1 MKITILASIWCQNL
15 WDELI
20 LKNEILLFEE
30 KFKKQKIY
38 FNVFSYN
45 SKNPF
50 FKKENIKYLEY
61 FPINIKKI
69 SNLFRNIKNFYL
81 FVITIILS
89 DLVVIWGWW
98 LFYDKE
104 IQSNSMPLKLWLF
117 RARIIKFFGKKLIFY
132 WVSIDIKYKK
142 NLSLIKKIFSL
153 ADEI

>member
-1 MKITILASIWCQNL
+1 MKFYYLKKN
-15 WDELI
+15 
-20 LKNEILLFEE
+20 LKNK
-30 KFKKQKIY
+30 KFISMYSPITQ
-38 FNVFSYN
+38 
-45 SKNPF
+45 KNPF

-142 NLSLIKKIFSL
+142 NLSLIKKNIFL
-153 ADEI
+153 GRW